1 MSAPNRESAVRAGT
15 GSYVHASDFSH
26 HEVPMATR
34 RRWTQDS
41 IRMEI
46 APIVAELGRM
56 PTRRE
61 LSDRGVSAAWSAMQR
76 HGGIAAWR
84 IRLDSPPAPVTRLA
98 ASAAA
103 PSSAA
108 PSRDDIARRAYFIAQ
123 QRGGDPV
130 ANWLAAETELL
141 AA

>member
-1 MSAPNRESAVRAGT
+1 
-15 GSYVHASDFSH
+15 
-26 HEVPMATR
+26 MATR
-34 RRWTQDS
+34 RRWTEES
-41 IRMEI
+41 IRIEI

-61 LSDRGVSAAWSAMQR
+61 LTERGLGAAWSAMQR
-76 HGGIAAWR
+76 RGGLSAWR
-84 IRLDSPPAPVTRLA
+84 LESEPPVAPVVDLVP
-98 ASAAA
+98 AA
-103 PSSAA
+103 PSTS
-108 PSRDDIARRAYFIAQ
+108 PSREEIARRAYFIAQ

>member
-1 MSAPNRESAVRAGT
+1 
-15 GSYVHASDFSH
+15 
-26 HEVPMATR
+26 MATR
-34 RRWTQDS
+34 RRWTEDS
-41 IRMEI
+41 LRNEI

-61 LSDRGVSAAWSAMQR
+61 LTDRGLGATWSAMQR
-76 HGGIAAWR
+76 RGGIAAWR
-84 IRLDSPPAPVTRLA
+84 LDLVAELAPVVRLA
-98 ASAAA
+98 QPTPSA
-103 PSSAA
+103 P

-130 ANWLAAETELL
+130 ANWLAAENELL

>member
-1 MSAPNRESAVRAGT
+1 MT
-15 GSYVHASDFSH
+15 
-26 HEVPMATR
+26 TR

-41 IRMEI
+41 IRHEI

-56 PTRRE
+56 PTRRQ
-61 LSDRGVSAAWSAMQR
+61 LSDRGLAAAWSAMQR
-76 HGGIAAWR
+76 HGGLAAWR
-84 IRLDSPPAPVTRLA
+84 HVLTAPATAPSPAAPD

-103 PSSAA
+103 EPAA
-108 PSRDDIARRAYFIAQ
+108 PAPARPRVVAIAPSVPSRHDIAQRAYFIAQ

-130 ANWLAAETELL
+130 ANWLAAERELL

>member
-1 MSAPNRESAVRAGT
+1 
-15 GSYVHASDFSH
+15 
-26 HEVPMATR
+26 MATR
-34 RRWTQDS
+34 RRWTEES
-41 IRMEI
+41 IREEI

-61 LSDRGVSAAWSAMQR
+61 LTDRNLVAAWSAMQR

-84 IRLDSPPAPVTRLA
+84 LVLTAPQAPSHPATA
-98 ASAAA
+98 TAA
-103 PSSAA
+103 PS
-108 PSRDDIARRAYFIAQ
+108 PDDIAQRAYFIAQ

>member
-1 MSAPNRESAVRAGT
+1 
-15 GSYVHASDFSH
+15 
-26 HEVPMATR
+26 MATR
-34 RRWTQDS
+34 RRWTEETIRDS
-41 IRMEI
+41 I

-61 LSDRGVSAAWSAMQR
+61 LADRDLGAAWSAMQR
-76 HGGIAAWR
+76 RGGIAAWR
-84 IRLDSPPAPVTRLA
+84 ESLT
-98 ASAAA
+98 AAA
-103 PSSAA
+103 PAAATVTVVPVLAAAAEPVAASPVAAGSASSAA
-108 PSRDDIARRAYFIAQ
+108 TPPALLPASAWRPSRDDIAQRAYFIAQ